1 MTEDRN
7 RYQIIRIDAK
17 SCFVESLSDA
27 FDIGKTHLTF
37 CSYDRQRPSGQRMTD
52 SIQIYIDMSD
62 WLDLCRVL
70 ESGELRWLMQQ
81 KLKAGDR
88 EPIREWLGGTSAKKL
103 ARYGNPRKDGKSLSR
118 TAQLFASNRA
128 DSLLFVASSGPGEEN
143 RTGLIVP
150 KFGKNPEN
158 HVAVNLTLPSMSQLL
173 LSTRL
178 HYTAWLSAWYGEQL
192 HAQNKSYVY
201 EVTDKPV
208 THFPSDLTVKQASIA
223 MF

>member
-17 SCFVESLSDA
+17 NCFVESLSDA
-27 FDIGKTHLTF
+27 FDIGKAHLTF
-37 CSYDRQRPSGQRMTD
+37 CSYDKQRPSGQRMTD
-52 SIQIYIDMSD
+52 SIQIYIDMAD

-81 KLKAGDR
+81 KLKTGDR

-103 ARYGNPRKDGKSLSR
+103 ARYCNPRKDGKSLSR
-118 TAQLFASNRA
+118 TAQLFASNRN
-128 DSLLFVASSGPGEEN
+128 DSLLFVANSGPGEEN

-158 HVAVNLTLPSMSQLL
+158 HVAVNLTLASMSKLL
-173 LSTRL
+173 LATRL
-178 HYTAWLSAWYGEQL
+178 HYYAWLSAWYGNQFHSQEISNVRETSDSP
-192 HAQNKSYVY
+192 A
-201 EVTDKPV
+201 
-208 THFPSDLTVKQASIA
+208 THLSSTLPAEQASIA